1 MVLGSSGDI
10 CAVTFWKKGRQSMKE
25 TMLLYH
31 ISDVGRMKR
40 LKRICA
46 SLNIHVRQVKREEY
60 LRPIFQLL
68 GNLPMDKVQAYKG
81 GELSGEMLVMAVKRE
96 RIDEILDGL
105 KKEGLSIPYKAVVT
119 PDNGWWNSLQL
130 YQELQREHQA
140 MK

>member
-1 MVLGSSGDI
+1 
-10 CAVTFWKKGRQSMKE
+10 MKE

-31 ISDVGRMKR
+31 ISDAGRMKR

-68 GNLPMDKVQAYKG
+68 GNLPMDKAQAYKG